1 VVIDNGKIKNY
12 QAVVPTTWN
21 ASPRDEHGTP
31 GPYEASLSGN
41 PVANAEQPREM
52 LLIGIVPENVKFGPG
67 LSASVKSAIP
77 PCVDRV
83 VAELAARGAGVTP
96 RMPALEPDLWWE
108 VPLIE
113 AA

>member
-1 VVIDNGKIKNY
+1 MLEMEG
-12 QAVVPTTWN
+12 
-21 ASPRDEHGTP
+21 
-31 GPYEASLSGN
+31 
-41 PVANAEQPREM
+41 VAPREM

-67 LSASVKSAIP
+67 LSTSVKNAIA

-96 RMPALEPDLWWE
+96 RTPPLEPDLWWE